1 MPKGR
6 HPGSNRRGLPRG
18 AVQQQRP
25 QRRQRLDD
33 ENVVVVG
40 ADDDGSKSNDGNSK
54 GDGDDHSKGN
64 SKGSKSSSSEE
75 DDAEEEQQD
84 QVTKSDDEFNE
95 DEELDEKA
103 VGEEEEE
110 EEEPADTAATLL
122 SVDGLKCSLKWLPK
136 LQLEFICPGCSI
148 TKPFE
153 NSMLSHIHGA
163 KDRGGCIG
171 YAIVFANYVTYKKK
185 DWAKSGTKARDTT
198 PANIPIFKSINR
210 GKVFTKKE
218 RKAAPQK
225 MITTL
230 QDDNFV
236 VPERFFEAL
245 SPEVDEFEL
254 MYELSTNT
262 ARKPLFSRLLSR
274 YTKDKLKR
282 YNQYVELQVE
292 IE

>member
-1 MPKGR
+1 M
-6 HPGSNRRGLPRG
+6 
-18 AVQQQRP
+18 
-25 QRRQRLDD
+25 
-33 ENVVVVG
+33 
-40 ADDDGSKSNDGNSK
+40 
-54 GDGDDHSKGN
+54 
-64 SKGSKSSSSEE
+64 
-75 DDAEEEQQD
+75 
-84 QVTKSDDEFNE
+84 
-95 DEELDEKA
+95 
-103 VGEEEEE
+103 
-110 EEEPADTAATLL
+110 
-122 SVDGLKCSLKWLPK
+122 
-136 LQLEFICPGCSI
+136 
-148 TKPFE
+148 
-153 NSMLSHIHGA
+153 SH
-163 KDRGGCIG
+163 
-171 YAIVFANYVTYKKK
+171 TKKK